1 MHTRINTNPRIF
13 DFLLKRNNYFPNS
26 TLPVLIYKRV
36 FELPNQAHKAAELIG
51 QIFISNK
58 WSNSWKNGIY
68 DYHHYHGN
76 THECIGV
83 ASGSATVILGGP
95 GGKRLKLSQGDL
107 LILPGGMAH
116 KCISFSSNFLC
127 VGAYPGGKDY
137 DINTG
142 SPEEYKKALTS
153 LRSLSI
159 PRYDPVYGKENV
171 LKEYWKLTK

>member
-1 MHTRINTNPRIF
+1 MHKFIHTNPKIF

-26 TLPVLIYKRV
+26 PLPVLIYRHV
-36 FELPNQAHKAAELIG
+36 FELPSQAQKAAELMQ
-51 QIFISNK
+51 QIFRSNN

-68 DYHHYHGN
+68 DYHHYHSN

-83 ASGSATVILGGP
+83 ASGFATVILGGP

-107 LILPGGMAH
+107 LILPGGVAH
-116 KCISFSSNFLC
+116 KCIACSTNFLC

-142 SPEEYKKALTS
+142 SPEEYKKALTR
-153 LRSLSI
+153 LRNISI
-159 PRYDPVYGKENV
+159 PRYDPVYGKES
-171 LKEYWKLTK
+171 LIKEYWKLIK